1 MSSNP
6 LSRRQFLTLSA
17 SAVAATALAAC
28 TAATSP
34 SGAPSAQDAPAGD
47 APQVQV
53 PCGDMSASGEL
64 VFSTWGGPKEVQ
76 TNETI
81 ISMFNEAYPNAN
93 VELLHIPTNYLDK
106 VLTMF
111 AAGDPPDVLYASEPQ
126 IAGYLDKNA
135 LLDLTDY
142 FDLCPMLLD
151 DEIYVTR
158 FLREGTMLQDRNFG
172 TVNGTNGY
180 VLFYNRT
187 LFDEAGVEYPTMEW
201 TWDDFLEAA
210 KALTKGEG
218 DNITQYG
225 TTAGTSYQVLEVL
238 ARSQGGDL
246 FNERVMPD
254 KSLFD
259 TDEVIWGLQ
268 FLQDL
273 IYTHRVAPTPA
284 EASAMPMTSPWETG
298 TVAMEIGHSFAIEH
312 RSLIEDWEWDIAHVP
327 QGEQR
332 GGSYS
337 GGVYLVAKAT
347 RSPQAAWEFAKWFMM
362 DEPQGVFALDGLE
375 APIMRTWRESEE
387 HLNFSGAPEH
397 HSVRGELLEYSVNR
411 GAHHPLFSEIIS
423 KVYTPELDKLLL
435 NEQSP
440 EDTGVNMT
448 AQADELLAEVTSLPI
463 G

>member
-1 MSSNP
+1 VKRNP

-17 SAVAATALAAC
+17 STVAATALAAC
-28 TAATSP
+28 ATVS
-34 SGAPSAQDAPAGD
+34 APSAPAAQEATAGEV
-47 APQVQV
+47 AQV

-81 ISMFNEAYPNAN
+81 INLFNEAYPNAQAE
-93 VELLHIPTNYLDK
+93 VLHIPTNYLDK

-111 AAGDPPDVLYASEPQ
+111 AAGDPPDVLYASEPH
-126 IAGYLDKNA
+126 IAGYVAKNA
-135 LLDLTDY
+135 ILDLTDY

-151 DEIYVTR
+151 DEVYVTR

-180 VLFYNRT
+180 VLFYNKT
-187 LFDEAGVEYPTMEW
+187 LFDEAGVGYPTMEW
-201 TWDDFLEAA
+201 TWDDFVEAA
-210 KALTKGEG
+210 KALTKVEG
-218 DNITQYG
+218 DRTVQYG

-238 ARSQGGDL
+238 SRSQGGDL
-246 FNERVMPD
+246 FNTRVMPD

-259 TDEVIWGLQ
+259 TDAVVWGLE
-268 FLQDL
+268 FLQNL
-273 IYTHRVAPTPA
+273 IYTHGVAPTPA
-284 EASAMPMTSPWETG
+284 EASAMPMASPWETG
-298 TVAMEIGHSFAIEH
+298 QVAMEIGHSFAIEH

-327 QGEQR
+327 MGEQR

-337 GGVYLVAKAT
+337 GGVYLVAKA
-347 RSPQAAWEFAKWFMM
+347 SQAPQAAWEFAKWFMM
-362 DEPQGVFALDGLE
+362 DEPQGVFSLDGLE
-375 APIMRTWRESEE
+375 APIMRSWRESEE
-387 HLNFSGAPEH
+387 HLKFPGAPEH

-435 NEQSP
+435 NEQTP
-440 EDTGVNMT
+440 DETGVNMT
-448 AQADELLAEVTSLPI
+448 AQADELLAEATSLPL
-463 G
+463 